1 MPNKYPEKKGWNVP
15 KQKYKVT
22 NWSEYNK
29 ALRRRGDISVWLSDE
44 AISQWF
50 KTDRVYD
57 GTGAPKLYTDF
68 ALITCHEIRL
78 VYKLPLRQ
86 SQGLIDSI
94 FQLMG
99 IPLSCPDSSVLSRR
113 LASLNI
119 KVPRYKKSEKP
130 DNNIHA
136 IAIDSTGLKRFGRG
150 EWHREKYE
158 LSSKASWRKLHL
170 AINQDHY
177 IEACVLTDRF
187 SHDDQQVKALL
198 GQIDDSI
205 DHFSGDGAYDETPVY
220 DAVIEHS
227 PNADVVIPPRSTAVE
242 SNKSAPQRNQNIA
255 EIEELG
261 RMQWQKER
269 EYGRRNYSELGVQR
283 YQKTFG
289 DTMHARE
296 FSRQEQ
302 EAMIASGAL
311 NKMTSL

>member
-1 MPNKYPEKKGWNVP
+1 M
-15 KQKYKVT
+15 
-22 NWSEYNK
+22 
-29 ALRRRGDISVWLSDE
+29 
-44 AISQWF
+44 
-50 KTDRVYD
+50 
-57 GTGAPKLYTDF
+57 
-68 ALITCHEIRL
+68 
-78 VYKLPLRQ
+78 
-86 SQGLIDSI
+86 SI
-94 FQLMG
+94 PF
-99 IPLSCPDSSVLSRR
+99 SCPDSVVLSRR
-113 LASLNI
+113 LAFLNI
-119 KVPRYKKSEKP
+119 KVLRYKKSENP
-130 DNNIHA
+130 HNNIHA

-158 LSSKASWRKLHL
+158 LSSKARWRKLHL